1 MFSKLLGRESES
13 AESLK
18 NQGNLALQGGQLEAA
33 AALYRRAIGVDAT
46 YMPAHYNLG
55 NVLRATA
62 RLADA
67 LAAYDRAAQLVP
79 DDYEIH
85 VNRGVTLNAMARHA
99 EAIAAFERA
108 GALAPDAI
116 EPPLNKGIALER
128 CGRHEDAIRVWSDM
142 LARNPACSRARYYRS
157 MTYLLLG
164 QYKQGFLEYEA
175 RLDLPGYVPHDLLV
189 GKEEWD
195 GSALDGK
202 TLLIYPEQGM
212 GDVLQH
218 LRYVGECKARGARTM
233 VVCHPPLASVLE
245 TVPDIDLVVPDG
257 TPLPEQF
264 DVYISALSLPYAL
277 AMEPI
282 APPLQLRVPVRPL
295 AQLTQ
300 AGGLKVGVC
309 WKGSPGH
316 DRDAERSIE
325 PAAFWGGLAG
335 IEGVSFFSLQL
346 GDEAGASA
354 PSLAPYIQ
362 DFGDTASLVQQLDL
376 VVTVDTSL
384 VHLSGALGVPT
395 WVLVTHL
402 PDWRWGLS
410 GETSVWYPSVKV
422 YRQPAPGDWAAV
434 LAEVKKGLQNL
445 TS

>member
-1 MFSKLLGRESES
+1 MFSKLFGGESES

-18 NQGNLALQGGQLEAA
+18 NQGNLALQGGKFEQAE
-33 AALYRRAIGVDAT
+33 ALYRRAIGVDAA

-55 NVLRATA
+55 NVLRTTA

-67 LAAYDRAAQLVP
+67 LAAYECAAQLVP

-85 VNRGVTLNAMARHA
+85 VNRGVTLNAMSRYD
-99 EAIAAFERA
+99 EAITAFDTAA
-108 GALAPDAI
+108 ALAPNAI
-116 EPPLNKGIALER
+116 EPPLNKGIALGR

-142 LARNPACSRARYYRS
+142 LARNPACTRARYYRS

-164 QYKQGFLEYEA
+164 QFKRGFLEYES
-175 RLDLPGYVPHDLLV
+175 RLDLPEYVPHELLV

-195 GSALDGK
+195 GAALDGK
-202 TLLIYPEQGM
+202 TLLIYPEQGL
-212 GDVLQH
+212 GDLLQY

-245 TVPDIDLVVPDG
+245 TVPDIDLVVPVG
-257 TPLPEQF
+257 VPLPEQF

-277 AMEPI
+277 EMEHI

-295 AQLTQ
+295 AQLAQ
-300 AGGLKVGVC
+300 AGGLKVGLC
-309 WKGSPGH
+309 WKGNPGH

-325 PAAFWGGLAG
+325 PAAFWRGLAG
-335 IEGVSFFSLQL
+335 IAGVSFFSLQL
-346 GDEAGASA
+346 DGETDASA
-354 PSLAPYIQ
+354 PSLAPHIH

-384 VHLSGALGVPT
+384 AHLSGSLGVPT

-402 PDWRWGLS
+402 PDWRWGLA
-410 GETSVWYPSVKV
+410 GETSAWYPSVKLF
-422 YRQPAPGDWAAV
+422 RQPAPGNWAAV
-434 LAEVKKGLQNL
+434 LGEVKKSLQNIA
-445 TS
+445 S